1 MFTHLILF
9 GWFLF
14 KNKARGGSGNFEK
27 GGGRA
32 NMVRYGILHGHTSK
46 KRKIE
51 STPLCSTFKL
61 KYRKNVKLR
70 IFLMETSVK
79 AQQ

>member
-1 MFTHLILF
+1 MLTHLILF

-27 GGGRA
+27 GGGELIWLD
-32 NMVRYGILHGHTSK
+32 MVYFMIMLAK
-46 KRKIE
+46 
-51 STPLCSTFKL
+51 STPLYSAFKL
-61 KYRKNVKLR
+61 KYRKNVKLT

-79 AQQ
+79 AQK

>member
-27 GGGRA
+27 GGG
-32 NMVRYGILHGHTSK
+32 
-46 KRKIE
+46 KIE
-51 STPLCSTFKL
+51 STPLYSTFKL
-61 KYRKNVKLR
+61 KYRKNVKLT

-79 AQQ
+79 AQK